1 MSLLLGTRLGS
12 YEITAKLGEG
22 GMGEVWRATDSKL
35 GREVALKLLPEDFAA
50 DPERLARF
58 EREAKLLA
66 SLNHPNI
73 ATLHALEH
81 LEGRHVLVM
90 ELVEGEGLDERIAR
104 GPIAVDEAIA
114 IALQIAEGL
123 EAAHEKGIVHR
134 DLKPANIRIRPDGT
148 VKVLDFGLAK
158 AWESEHADSNLS
170 LSPTITARHTRAG
183 VILGTA
189 AYMAPEQAA
198 GAGADRRA
206 DIWAFG
212 VVLWEMLTGRHLF
225 DGETVSHVLA
235 SVLKDQ
241 VDLEALPSGVPSR
254 IRDLIERCLQ
264 KKPRR
269 RLQAIGD
276 ARILLEEYL
285 ADPEGFEPQIGP
297 AAAVAAAPSP
307 TRRVLPWAAAG
318 VLAATLVATL
328 GVLAMRKPAPARV
341 VRFDITAPEA
351 LSEVGAPKL
360 SPDGR
365 AIAFNA
371 TDAKGVTQIWLRS
384 LDDLEPRPLPGTDG
398 ATRPFWSPDSRYL
411 GFVAGGKLKKVPLAG
426 GPPQTLAD
434 TPTGSDGSWSTTG
447 VILFDGQSNDPILKV
462 PATGGTPQPAV
473 SADASS
479 GVTSVAWP
487 QFLPDGKHFLYV
499 ADATGG
505 GQRHL
510 MVASLDGK
518 EAPRKLLEVESL
530 VQYAPPGYLLYVR
543 ESSLL
548 AQPFDPVACEAR
560 GEAVPLAEQLG
571 TTSLGLADF
580 SASDNGT
587 LVYRSGW
594 TARRR
599 LVWVDRSGAEQG
611 DADEP
616 AVYREMALSPDGRRL
631 AVTITDSRSDN
642 SDIWLRDLE
651 RGVTSRFTFDAA
663 RDFAPVWSPDGAT
676 IVFTSTRDDTTAL
689 YTKSALGGGS
699 PTLLFK
705 SEGALSAQD
714 WSRDGR
720 FILVNRMGET
730 TGFDIWALA
739 MDGPDKGKGTP
750 LVDTQFTEVR
760 PAFSPDGRWFVY
772 QSNESGRFE
781 IYVQPFPG
789 PGRQVAGLHRRR
801 RGADLE
807 RRWQGDPVPDPRR
820 QAHGGAG
827 DHWRQLRRRAP
838 DHAALSAPGADHDPQ
853 PLGRQP
859 RREAVPVPRAGGRRP
874 HGADDGRNGLG
885 RGSEGAVR
893 PTGSLPRGTD
903 PD

>member
-1 MSLLLGTRLGS
+1 MIGTNLAHYR
-12 YEITAKLGEG
+12 ITAALGAG
-22 GMGEVWRATDSKL
+22 GMGEVWRAEDTRL
-35 GREVALKLLPEDFAA
+35 GREVALKLLPADFAA

-134 DLKPANIRIRPDGT
+134 DLKPANVRIRPDGT

-158 AWESEHADSNLS
+158 AWESEHAESNLS

-198 GAGADRRA
+198 GVGADGRA

-212 VVLWEMLTGRHLF
+212 VVLWEMLTGHHLF

-254 IRDLIERCLQ
+254 IRDLIERCLR

-297 AAAVAAAPSP
+297 AAAVAAAPSR

-318 VLAATLVATL
+318 VLAVILAATL
-328 GVLAMRKPAPARV
+328 GVLVMRRPAPARV

-447 VILFDGQSNDPILKV
+447 MILFDGQSNDPILKV

-571 TTSLGLADF
+571 TTSVGLADF

-616 AVYREMALSPDGRRL
+616 AVYREMSLAPDGRRL

-720 FILVNRMGET
+720 FILLNRMGET

-739 MDGPDKGKGTP
+739 VSGPDAGKATP
-750 LVDTQFTEVR
+750 LVESQFTEVR

-772 QSNESGRFE
+772 QSNESGRYE
-781 IYVQPFPG
+781 IYVQPFSG
-789 PGRQVAGLHRRR
+789 PGGKWQVSTDG
-801 RGADLE
+801 GE
-807 RRWQGDPVPDPRR
+807 EPIWSGDGKEILYLTP
-820 QAHGGAG
+820 GGK
-827 DHWRQLRRRAP
+827 LM
-838 DHAALSAPGADHDPQ
+838 
-853 PLGRQP
+853 
-859 RREAVPVPRAGGRRP
+859 AVPVTTGVTFTAGRPTPLLSVRLAPIVIRNRWVASRDGRRFLFLEP
-874 HGADDGRNGLG
+874 
-885 RGSEGAVR
+885 EGAARTVPMTVVMNWAEALKAR
-893 PTGSLPRGTD
+893 
-903 PD
+903 

>member
-1 MSLLLGTRLGS
+1 MIGSQLGS
-12 YEITAKLGEG
+12 YEISAKLGEG

-35 GREVALKLLPEDFAA
+35 GRQVALKLLPEDFAA

-58 EREAKLLA
+58 EREAKVLA

-73 ATLHALEH
+73 ATLHALEQID
-81 LEGRHVLVM
+81 GRHVLVM
-90 ELVEGEGLDERIAR
+90 ELVEGEGLDERIGR
-104 GPIAVDEAIA
+104 GPVPLDEAIPV
-114 IALQIAEGL
+114 ALQIAEAL

-158 AWESEHADSNLS
+158 AWESELADSSLS

-241 VDLEALPSGVPSR
+241 VDLEALPPGVPTR
-254 IRDLIERCLQ
+254 IRELIGLCLQ

-276 ARILLEEYL
+276 ARILLEDYL
-285 ADPEGFEPQIGP
+285 TDPAAFEPQP
-297 AAAVAAAPSP
+297 VAAAAARPASRA
-307 TRRVLPWAAAG
+307 RRILPWAAVGALAIA
-318 VLAATLVATL
+318 LAATLATL
-328 GVLAMRKPAPARV
+328 ATRRPAPERV

-371 TDAKGVTQIWLRS
+371 TDAKGVTQVWVRS
-384 LDDLEPRPLPGTDG
+384 MDDLEPHPLAGTEG

-411 GFVAGGKLKKVPLAG
+411 AFVAGGKLKKVPLAG

-447 VILFDGQSNDPILKV
+447 VILFDGQSTDPILKV

-479 GVTSVAWP
+479 GVSSVAWP

-505 GQRHL
+505 GQRSL
-510 MVASLDGK
+510 MAASLDAQ
-518 EAPRKLLEVESL
+518 ETPRKLLEVASL

-543 ESSLL
+543 ENSLL
-548 AQPFDPVACEAR
+548 AQPFDPVACETR

-571 TTSLGLADF
+571 TTSVGLADF

-611 DADEP
+611 DVDEP
-616 AVYREMALSPDGRRL
+616 AVYREMALSPDGHHL
-631 AVTITDSRSDN
+631 AVTISDSRSDN
-642 SDIWLRDLE
+642 SDVWLRDLE
-651 RGVTSRFTFDAA
+651 RGVTSRFTFNAA
-663 RDFAPVWSPDGAT
+663 RDYSPVWSPDGAT
-676 IVFTSTRDDTTAL
+676 IVFTSTRDNAIGL
-689 YTKSALGGGS
+689 YTKSALGGGA
-699 PTLLFK
+699 PTILYT
-705 SEGALSAQD
+705 SDSALGAQD

-720 FILVNRMGET
+720 FLLMNKMGAE
-730 TGFDIWALA
+730 TGFDIWMLAL
-739 MDGPDKGKGTP
+739 DGPDKGKATP
-750 LVDTQFTEVR
+750 LVQTQFTEVR
-760 PAFSPDGRWFVY
+760 PAFSPDGHWFVY
-772 QSNESGRFE
+772 QSNESGRYE

-789 PGRQVAGLHRRR
+789 PGGKWQVSADGGQEPRWSGDGREILYLTPAGKLM
-801 RGADLE
+801 
-807 RRWQGDPVPDPRR
+807 
-820 QAHGGAG
+820 
-827 DHWRQLRRRAP
+827 
-838 DHAALSAPGADHDPQ
+838 
-853 PLGRQP
+853 
-859 RREAVPVPRAGGRRP
+859 AVPVTTGATFTAGRP
-874 HGADDGRNGLG
+874 APLFSVRLAPIVIRNRWVASRDGKRFLFLEP
-885 RGSEGAVR
+885 EGAVR
-893 PTGSLPRGTD
+893 TVPMTVVMGWAEALRAR
-903 PD
+903 